1 MSRVRAKIAFSLIV
15 ILITSIQVPWQ
26 AAAVADPVL
35 TAPSLIDFSSST
47 WAAGSFGI
55 DGYSVEA
62 DAGTTILAAI
72 SLSNAPAGDSLTITA
87 NSNLATTYPY
97 QSSNFSRFTEIA
109 FTGTKANI
117 NLALASSSFKYVSA
131 TGAKNNLAKIK
142 VMVTENVPGVA
153 YFAKDDHFYKVGHYM
168 SAAGNSLVNNRDSGY
183 FCGTGANS
191 AYGSAADRA
200 AYITSYADIETLTVV
215 NVGDSRCTWGEANR
229 LARSSTL
236 KGRPGYL
243 TNITSADENEFLR
256 VKLQGAL
263 NSWIGGTD
271 GANDGNHSNIEG
283 TGFTYT
289 SNSNLSTTY
298 AGGTEGLWHFYDG
311 PEKGQIF
318 WRYLGGYSGMSAPNY
333 PIDTHAKWQSY
344 RNTWEKTGHNVN
356 GGNTNIS
363 QTGKNDLVGYTSW
376 SSPSEPNNG
385 SSSFTFTDSAGQTTT
400 GQQGEDNIVFNWVSA
415 NGNWNDLH
423 GSEPTVPY
431 YGYIIEYGDSTAFT
445 GVSKLESGVGFP
457 LTATINKQDGGSTS
471 TLATT
476 IGGSIS
482 NLATPTRTGYY
493 FNGWF
498 TATSG
503 GTAITFP
510 YTHAQT
516 SNFTLYAQWTQ
527 LSYSITYYDSNT
539 ASGSGA
545 DGGNAPASQSGSN
558 VDTVTL
564 NTNTLSLS
572 NHIFSGWATSNGSTT
587 VVYNNLA
594 TVTITPSLTLS
605 LYPVWIRTYTITAS
619 ADVNGTISASGTTT
633 VNSGSNQSYT
643 FSPVSGYKISDVLV
657 NGISQ
662 GAITSYTFTNVVAN
676 HTISVVFEKI
686 SIATSAPQKS
696 AEQIA
701 AEAAAQKIA
710 DEKAAEVLAVQ
721 QKALSDNA
729 EADKAFKTLQDQL
742 ATLLSTGVFPKLPTD
757 TKAPTTTKSPTTG
770 TTKSPTT
777 ATTDSSK
784 SGVTVPDG
792 TVLITPTQ
800 IATLDIAQSGS
811 GASANI
817 AISQLKSGQ
826 RVRVTVISKA
836 DLNTKVVDLNST
848 EITTITPGPI
858 KPSPAVNPTLID
870 IKPAPK
876 TNAAAPNKADI
887 SVSGVKKNQRVRVTV
902 KSK

>member
-26 AAAVADPVL
+26 ASAVADPVL
-35 TAPSLIDFSSST
+35 TAPSLVDFSSST

-72 SLSNAPAGDSLTITA
+72 SLSNAPTGDSLTITV
-87 NSNLATTYPY
+87 NSNLTTTYPY

-109 FTGTKANI
+109 FTGNKANI
-117 NLALASSSFKYVSA
+117 NLALASTSFKYVSA
-131 TGAKNNLAKIK
+131 TGAKNTTAKIK

-153 YFAKDDHFYKVGHYM
+153 YFAKDDHFYKVGHFM
-168 SAAGNSLVNNRDSGY
+168 STAGASLVNNRDSGY
-183 FCGTGANS
+183 FCGTGANT
-191 AYGSAADRA
+191 AYGTAQDRA
-200 AYITSYADIETLTVV
+200 NYISDYSSIESLTVV

-229 LARSSTL
+229 LARSSTF

-243 TNITSADENEFLR
+243 TNITTGVENDFLTSK
-256 VKLQGAL
+256 VQGAL

-271 GANDGNHSNIEG
+271 GASDGSHSNIEA
-283 TGFTYT
+283 TGFDYM
-289 SNSNLSTTY
+289 SNSNLSNSYT
-298 AGGTEGLWHFYDG
+298 GGTEGLWHFYDG

-318 WRYLGGYSGMSAPNY
+318 WRYLGGYGGMSGPNY
-333 PIDTHAKWQSY
+333 PINTHAKWQSY
-344 RNTWEKTGHNVN
+344 RTTWEKTGHNVG
-356 GGNTNIS
+356 GGNTNTTQS
-363 QTGKNDLVGYTSW
+363 GKNDSIGYTNW
-376 SSPSEPNNG
+376 NSPNEPNNG
-385 SSSFTFTDSAGQTTT
+385 SSAFTFDGTS

-423 GSEPTVPY
+423 GNEPTVPY

-482 NLATPTRTGYY
+482 SLASPTRSGYY

-498 TATSG
+498 TAPSG
-503 GTAITFP
+503 GIALTFP

-564 NTNTLSLS
+564 NANTLSLS

-587 VVYNNLA
+587 VAYNNLA

-657 NGISQ
+657 NGTSQ

-686 SIATSAPQKS
+686 STSAPAPQKS

-742 ATLLSTGVFPKLPTD
+742 ATLLSTGVFPKLPTTTKEPSTSKTT
-757 TKAPTTTKSPTTG
+757 TKAPTST
-770 TTKSPTT
+770 
-777 ATTDSSK
+777 TTDTSK

-792 TVLITPTQ
+792 TVLITPNQ
-800 IATLDIAQSGS
+800 IATLDIAKSGN

-876 TNAAAPNKADI
+876 INAAAPNKAEI